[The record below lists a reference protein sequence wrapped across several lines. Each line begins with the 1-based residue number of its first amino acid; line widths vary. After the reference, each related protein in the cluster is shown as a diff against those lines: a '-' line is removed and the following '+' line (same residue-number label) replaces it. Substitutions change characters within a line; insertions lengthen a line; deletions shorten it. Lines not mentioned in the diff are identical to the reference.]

1 MLYIILQINKEAVL
15 MTSIANL
22 QELKEMRRM
31 FINMLYDTDDNDER
45 RINYIL
51 DMINKTQ
58 EAINIRLKK

>member
-1 MLYIILQINKEAVL
+1 MTIIA
-15 MTSIANL
+15 SL

-31 FINMLYDTDDNDER
+31 FINMLHDTDDNDER

-58 EAINIRLKK
+58 EAIDIRLKK

>member
-1 MLYIILQINKEAVL
+1 
-15 MTSIANL
+15 MTNIANL

>member
-31 FINMLYDTDDNDER
+31 FINMLYDTDDNDEK